1 MANLKFK
8 SCWRCQAIKTNPLE
22 KNWIRPNQTVCRAC
36 DYEMLV
42 NFLQCLGIEIGD
54 IRAWYK
60 STILGIDYEKE
71 ETTD

>member
-36 DYEMLV
+36 DYEILV
-42 NFLQCLGIEIGD
+42 QFIELLGITID
-54 IRAWYK
+54 DVRNWYK
-60 STILGIDYEKE
+60 STIIRDCDEKE